1 MKTARMTE
9 LIGAID
15 ERRAHV
21 GVIGLGYVGLPLAVE
36 FARSGFGVTG
46 FEVSAEK
53 VAILNRGESYI
64 QDVPTSIVGPL
75 VESGKLHAT
84 EDFGELEKCDAIIV
98 CVPTPLNKTKE
109 PDISYILS
117 AVEKIRA
124 TLRSGQLIVLEST
137 TYPGTTDEVLLPSF
151 EEKGLKLDEDFFLA
165 FSPERVD
172 PGNPQFQTHNIT
184 KVVGGVT
191 DASTSVAA
199 ALYGTV
205 VEKVHQV
212 TSARVAETAKLLE
225 NTFRAVNIGL
235 VNEIAQ
241 LCYQLDIDT
250 WEVIRAAAT
259 KPFGFMPFYPGPG
272 IGGHCL
278 LKGET
283 TVVRPTDASGAHVER
298 LEELFEKQ
306 SSDARVRRFPA
317 SGGEVIYKPSLE
329 ALSIDMDTQ
338 QPEWRPVRYLFRRT
352 YDGPV
357 VTIVTSDNR
366 RITVTDQHPML
377 VRDKDGQLKE
387 VFARDVAEGD
397 RIPIHHRVGIDTNAR
412 PEDVVSPSVDLLP
425 YLSSDD
431 VAKIRVRLVSGSW
444 REHREVLKTVA
455 GADLVQ
461 EYVRQ
466 DYVPLALFLALEAS
480 NGLRIEHESLM
491 LWTGR
496 GPSATSFPAVVR
508 LTPDVARL
516 IGYYLAEGCITH
528 ERGLSRVRFTFNRDE
543 TEFIDDVRTVLR
555 DELGVRSVT
564 MESRQDHVTHI
575 RVGSS
580 LFGRLLD
587 GVLECGTCST
597 EMRVP
602 DVVMR
607 ASSVHH
613 RELLKGM
620 LRGDGDVY
628 VKTGMQTYTKN
639 GREYTHRNASA
650 EVGYFSS
657 SPRLFQQAVYLLQEM
672 GFTPTFNRTKPH
684 LRIKGRKQLERM
696 RGWLGGKGE
705 RLEQYFAESRRSTS
719 SKTFKRAADLTT
731 VPVKS
736 VSVETP
742 AEPVEVFSLEVDG
755 THTFAASYGIYVHN
769 CIPLDPHYL
778 SWKARLHGFD
788 ARFIGLAE
796 EVNSRM
802 PQHVINLV
810 TEGLNR
816 QKKAVNGARVLV
828 LGVAYKRDIDDVR
841 ESPAISVVD
850 RLLHRG
856 AEVVYHDPFVK
867 EMRLDSEH
875 GGGHDVASAGGT
887 LKSIELTD
895 EELRHADCVVVITD
909 HTNIDYAHVLDLAQ
923 LVVDTR
929 NVFAGLVT
937 PELAGK
943 VIRL

>member
-53 VAILNRGESYI
+53 VAILNGGESYI

-272 IGGHCL
+272 IGGHC
-278 LKGET
+278 
-283 TVVRPTDASGAHVER
+283 
-298 LEELFEKQ
+298 
-306 SSDARVRRFPA
+306 
-317 SGGEVIYKPSLE
+317 
-329 ALSIDMDTQ
+329 
-338 QPEWRPVRYLFRRT
+338 
-352 YDGPV
+352 
-357 VTIVTSDNR
+357 
-366 RITVTDQHPML
+366 
-377 VRDKDGQLKE
+377 
-387 VFARDVAEGD
+387 
-397 RIPIHHRVGIDTNAR
+397 
-412 PEDVVSPSVDLLP
+412 
-425 YLSSDD
+425 
-431 VAKIRVRLVSGSW
+431 
-444 REHREVLKTVA
+444 
-455 GADLVQ
+455 
-461 EYVRQ
+461 
-466 DYVPLALFLALEAS
+466 
-480 NGLRIEHESLM
+480 
-491 LWTGR
+491 
-496 GPSATSFPAVVR
+496 
-508 LTPDVARL
+508 
-516 IGYYLAEGCITH
+516 
-528 ERGLSRVRFTFNRDE
+528 
-543 TEFIDDVRTVLR
+543 
-555 DELGVRSVT
+555 
-564 MESRQDHVTHI
+564 
-575 RVGSS
+575 
-580 LFGRLLD
+580 
-587 GVLECGTCST
+587 
-597 EMRVP
+597 
-602 DVVMR
+602 
-607 ASSVHH
+607 
-613 RELLKGM
+613 
-620 LRGDGDVY
+620 
-628 VKTGMQTYTKN
+628 
-639 GREYTHRNASA
+639 
-650 EVGYFSS
+650 
-657 SPRLFQQAVYLLQEM
+657 
-672 GFTPTFNRTKPH
+672 
-684 LRIKGRKQLERM
+684 
-696 RGWLGGKGE
+696 
-705 RLEQYFAESRRSTS
+705 
-719 SKTFKRAADLTT
+719 
-731 VPVKS
+731 
-736 VSVETP
+736 
-742 AEPVEVFSLEVDG
+742 
-755 THTFAASYGIYVHN
+755 
-769 CIPLDPHYL
+769 IPLDPHYL

-816 QKKAVNGARVLV
+816 QRKAVNGARVLV

-856 AEVVYHDPFVK
+856 ADVVYHDPFVK

-875 GGGHDVASAGGT
+875 GGGHDVAAAGGT
-887 LKSIELTD
+887 LESIELTD
-895 EELRHADCVVVITD
+895 DELRRADCVVVITD

-937 PELAGK
+937 PEFAGK